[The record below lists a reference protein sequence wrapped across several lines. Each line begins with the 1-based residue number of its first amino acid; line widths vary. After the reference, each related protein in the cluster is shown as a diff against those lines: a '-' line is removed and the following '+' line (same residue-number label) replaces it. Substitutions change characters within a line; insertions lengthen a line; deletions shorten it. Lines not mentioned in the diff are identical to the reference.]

1 MTITR
6 IPAKRPDTKIR
17 VAVYCR
23 VSTIQDV
30 QEDSL
35 ETQKAY
41 YTSLISSRPD
51 WILAGVYADSRSGL
65 SAEKRPQF
73 MQMIADC
80 MDGKIDRILC
90 KSLSRFSRNAVEC
103 RRYIDMLKTKNIAVE
118 FEKENIKTDDQS
130 GTFVLSLMSVVAE
143 SESKSISDNIKWGY
157 QSRYS
162 RGEYSLGNNRILGYD
177 TVDGKLVPNKDADIV
192 RRIFNEYA
200 NGKTISDIRR
210 GLFEDGILSR
220 NGKAPHFTV
229 LKYILSNETYKGDKE
244 LWKTPSRDLFTK
256 KPDPT
261 NKRKSIY
268 LSDDHEAIIDDIT
281 WYKVQSRLREQ
292 KELNKRVG
300 GHLGGKRHFLYGK
313 LFCAKCGEP
322 MTRRTTR
329 GKDGIKFKEW
339 MCRKRLNERGVNKC
353 MADIVKE
360 DYILSVIAAD
370 LGWETFDEKRFIS
383 EVNRVIVDGK
393 KITVIKRK

>member
-6 IPAKRPDTKIR
+6 IPAKRPDTKTR

-157 QSRYS
+157 QARYS

-200 NGKTISDIRR
+200 NGKRISHIGK
-210 GLFEDGILSR
+210 GLFEDGIVSR
-220 NGKAPHFTV
+220 TGKAPSARV
-229 LKYILSNETYKGDKE
+229 IKYILSNETYKGDKE
-244 LWKTPSRDLFTK
+244 LWKTPPRDLFTR

-292 KELNKRVG
+292 KEMNKRF
-300 GHLGGKRHFLYGK
+300 GHLGGRTHNLYGK

-322 MTRRTTR
+322 MTRRASPSKGGVR
-329 GKDGIKFKEW
+329 IKVW
-339 MCRKRLNERGVNKC
+339 ICRKRDKGKGANKC
-353 MADIVKE
+353 MGDIVKE
-360 DYILSVIAAD
+360 EELLSLIAAD
-370 LGWETFDEKRFIS
+370 LGWETFDEKRFLS

-393 KITVIKRK
+393 KITVIKKK